1 MLQAGDL
8 RQYLLK
14 LDADPKVHVL
24 DLWGD
29 FTNPGGLLKAAAFA
43 DGRLHLSLADYELL
57 AGKLKPLVDRLIG
70 KE

>member
-1 MLQAGDL
+1 M
-8 RQYLLK
+8 
-14 LDADPKVHVL
+14 HVL

-29 FTNPGGLLKAAAFA
+29 FTNPGGLLKAAAYA
-43 DGRLHLSLADYELL
+43 DGRLHLSLAGYELW